1 MNFKYAP
8 RLRKHGEIRRWSL
21 HNDDYIPFVL
31 QDVKFD
37 NVDPLRNDLFYLD
50 CSRLPRVVLDQM
62 EAQMTNLWSAIKWA
76 NEQAYA
82 RFTNCF
88 KTGET
93 VPVYN
98 SKRLVLPADGLH
110 RLRISVQ
117 GVHCDLRLG
126 MIYSPIIIME
136 EVLMS
141 GRVPSI
147 NPGGKRMTLPDPADS
162 ESEGDEE
169 EEPPMKRQRI
179 VHRNTPEFSDED
191 GEEVEIGAFQDSL
204 SDTDE
209 EQAEWIAALLHTVE
223 LPASPTMSPVQPP
236 VQLPPPPP
244 HPRLADANSEDK
256 WLKAT
261 ETYRMQYYRCP
272 RHGGYLCPDCTIHVS
287 NWSTFVAEH
296 YGCSA
301 FSHFTKAVI
310 CDIST

>member
-21 HNDDYIPFVL
+21 HNDNYIPFVL

-136 EVLMS
+136 EVLS

-147 NPGGKRMTLPDPADS
+147 NPGGKRMTLPD
-162 ESEGDEE
+162 
-169 EEPPMKRQRI
+169 
-179 VHRNTPEFSDED
+179 
-191 GEEVEIGAFQDSL
+191 
-204 SDTDE
+204 
-209 EQAEWIAALLHTVE
+209 
-223 LPASPTMSPVQPP
+223 
-236 VQLPPPPP
+236 
-244 HPRLADANSEDK
+244 
-256 WLKAT
+256 LKT
-261 ETYRMQYYRCP
+261 
-272 RHGGYLCPDCTIHVS
+272 
-287 NWSTFVAEH
+287 
-296 YGCSA
+296 
-301 FSHFTKAVI
+301 TKKKKNHQ
-310 CDIST
+310 